1 MTEKSIA
8 LRYTLGIS
16 IFAILGILLVVF
28 FPGEGIGLLA
38 PLLMGPGITIFLFGI
53 FYSSSLG
60 PFFGF
65 SDDEFVGK
73 IKYAYIGIGGLFV
86 LMGFFMWAFA

>member
-1 MTEKSIA
+1 MTRKSIA
-8 LRYTLGIS
+8 LKYTLGIS

-28 FPGEGIGLLA
+28 FPGKGIGLLA
-38 PLLMGPGITIFLFGI
+38 PLLMGPGITILLLGI
-53 FYSSSLG
+53 FYDSSLG

-65 SDDEFVGK
+65 SDEAFVRK
-73 IKYAYIGIGGLFV
+73 IKYAYIGIGGLFA